1 MLRISLPHLD
11 REAIES
17 VQRVL
22 VSGQLAHGDEC
33 ERFESDLADYL
44 GGGEVEVIVVSSGTA
59 ALHLALL
66 ALNIGPGDAVL
77 VPDFTFPASANAVRL
92 VGARPLLVDVTVD
105 TYCATPSIL
114 RHALDHW
121 QGPEPIRA
129 VMPVHEFGCPVDMT
143 GLKQIA
149 TDFGLKVIEDAAC
162 ALGASHAGSKVGL
175 FGEIGCFSFHP
186 RKTLTT
192 GEGGALVTADA
203 ALAERLRRLRN
214 HGMQRTEL
222 GSEFVEVGFNYRMTN
237 FQAAL
242 GRAQLPKL
250 DSWISRRRELALHY
264 RTLLAGVPE
273 AQLPADVPGH
283 SWQTFMMVL
292 DSMVDRN
299 ALILKLRKQ
308 GIEASVGAQAVSL
321 QPAYRGN
328 TSIVGPDTR
337 SNATH
342 LQRQGL
348 ALPFCEQYDEDVLAS
363 VATILSQCLHD

>member
-11 REAIES
+11 DEAIES

-22 VSGQLAHGDEC
+22 ISGQLAHGDEC
-33 ERFESDLADYL
+33 ERFESELADYL
-44 GGGEVEVIVVSSGTA
+44 GGGEVIVVSSGTA

-77 VPDFTFPASANAVRL
+77 VPDFTFPATANAVRL
-92 VGARPLLVDVTVD
+92 VGARPVLVDVATS
-105 TYCATPSIL
+105 TYCVTPSIL
-114 RHALDHW
+114 RHALDRW
-121 QGPEPIRA
+121 PGPEPIRA

-149 TDFGLKVIEDAAC
+149 TDFRLQVIEDAAC

-203 ALAERLRRLRN
+203 ALAKRLRRLRN
-214 HGMQRTEL
+214 HGMVRTER

-264 RTLLAGVPE
+264 RTLLAGVSE

-292 DSMVDRN
+292 DDTVDRN

-308 GIEASVGAQAVSL
+308 GIEASVGAHAVSL
-321 QPAYRGN
+321 QPAYRDNARAALAN
-328 TSIVGPDTR
+328 TE
-337 SNATH
+337 SNAARLH
-342 LQRQGL
+342 RQGL
-348 ALPFCEQYDEDVLAS
+348 ALPFCEQYGEDVLAG
-363 VATILSQCLHD
+363 VATILRQCLHN

>member
-1 MLRISLPHLD
+1 MLRISLPNLD
-11 REAIES
+11 RDATES

-22 VSGQLAHGDEC
+22 ASGQLAHGDEC
-33 ERFESDLADYL
+33 ERFENELADYL
-44 GGGEVEVIVVSSGTA
+44 GGGEVVIVSSGTA
-59 ALHLALL
+59 ALHLALV

-77 VPDFTFPASANAVRL
+77 VPDFTFPATANAVRL
-92 VGARPLLVDVTVD
+92 VGARPVLVDVAASS
-105 TYCATPSIL
+105 YCVTPSIL
-114 RHALDHW
+114 RHTLDHW
-121 QGPEPIRA
+121 PGPEPIRA

-143 GLKQIA
+143 GLKQVA
-149 TDFGLKVIEDAAC
+149 TDFNLQVIEDAAC
-162 ALGASHAGSKVGL
+162 ALGASHAGSKLGL

-214 HGMQRTEL
+214 HGMVRTEQ

-250 DSWISRRRELALHY
+250 DGWISRRRELALHY
-264 RTLLAGVPE
+264 RTLLAGVSE
-273 AQLPADVPGH
+273 VRLPADVAGH

-292 DSMVDRN
+292 DDSVDRN
-299 ALILKLRKQ
+299 ALILKLREQ

-321 QPAYRGN
+321 QPAYRGSARAADAK
-328 TSIVGPDTR
+328 TVSIAAR
-337 SNATH
+337 LH
-342 LQRQGL
+342 RQGL
-348 ALPFCEQYDEDVLAS
+348 ALPFCEQYDEDVLAG
-363 VATILSQCLHD
+363 VATTLCKSLHD